1 MMRWHLCQCLPVD
14 NLRIKFKILEET
26 FDPYK
31 EFELWEKINKN
42 SANSFFIGRV
52 RPFDQFGNDLKKLEI
67 VHYKGMTENYIK
79 RYLMK
84 ISEKQDDLCI
94 FLLHRIG
101 FIYPNEPIIL
111 IAVSAN
117 HRGIANKY
125 LQEILE
131 FTKYKIPFWKK
142 EWTFKGSSWVKKNT
156 DLGFEL

>member
-26 FDPYK
+26 FNPYK
-31 EFELWEKINKN
+31 EFELWEKVNKN

-79 RYLMK
+79 TYLMK

-101 FIYPNEPIIL
+101 FVYPNEPIIL
-111 IAVSAN
+111 IAVSASP
-117 HRGIANKY
+117 IIK
-125 LQEILE
+125 IFLE
-131 FTKYKIPFWKK
+131 FKTSGLSVFL
-142 EWTFKGSSWVKKNT
+142 EKN
-156 DLGFEL
+156 FINV